1 MKNRK
6 KVILFAGLFW
16 MISILCGCGREDV
29 TEKTTQEQIIIWT
42 WDETFNVKAA
52 KTAATLYEEEHPELT
67 IQVITKEREEIQT
80 DIKNLLSAELYED
93 LPDIIMLEDYDVQ
106 EMLAQ
111 FDDEFVDL
119 TDRMNYD

>member
-52 KTAATLYEEEHPELT
+52 KTAATLYEEEHPELM

-93 LPDIIMLEDYDVQ
+93 CRILSCWKITMCRKCWHS
-106 EMLAQ
+106 
-111 FDDEFVDL
+111 L
-119 TDRMNYD
+119 TMNLWI